1 MTERATFT
9 RAELKR
15 AQQAAEEIGRTVK
28 ILYGAMYLVDPE
40 DVPDLTDKDS
50 TDLVNWKR

>member
-9 RAELKR
+9 QAELER
-15 AQQAAEEIGRTVK
+15 ALKTADKTGRTVK
-28 ILYGAMYLVDPE
+28 ILYGAMYIVDPE
-40 DVPDLTDKDS
+40 EVPDLTDKDS